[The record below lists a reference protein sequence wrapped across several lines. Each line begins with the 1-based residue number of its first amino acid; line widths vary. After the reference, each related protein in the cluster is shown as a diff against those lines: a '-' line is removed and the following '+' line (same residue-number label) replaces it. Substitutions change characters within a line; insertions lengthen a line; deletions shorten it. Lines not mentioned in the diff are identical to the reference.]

1 MMDIDHIDPNME
13 GRMESLDFYARAVVR
28 LLWKRHDEAQEVVL
42 RQFSMIYSSQIQK
55 VPMPVGPSF
64 RGLDMSGE
72 TCLVA
77 GGAGGLGRE
86 VVKFLIQRGARMV
99 VVGRKKSND
108 LRFPMVSGAEYFQVD
123 ISEPEPLR
131 QIVEQVTPTNIF
143 HLAGVLEDGKLKGLT
158 WEHFESV
165 LKPKVYG
172 AQHLHDL
179 STEAKSFIMF
189 STMASILPFPRQ
201 MNHAAAN
208 AFLDLLAHERRSNR
222 LPGLAINWG
231 LWMEVGAA
239 VSGNALDVGRKQGMR
254 AMSNQEARLWCL
266 ARFSQKHLRCLGFCL
281 FPKASSML
289 GFSFS
294 CLTAWGSDLART
306 VVCGRRGCKGK
317 ERKGKEGKG
326 RERKGKEGKG
336 RQRKGQEGKGR
347 ERKGNEG
354 KRKGKEGKRKEKGR
368 ERKGKEG
375 KGRERKGKEGKGRE
389 RKGKEGKGWERKG
402 KEGKGWERKGQ
413 EGEGRE
419 RMGKEGKGKG
429 KEGKG
434 RERKGK
440 EGKGRERK
448 GNEGKRKGKEGKRK
462 GKGRERKGKEGK
474 GRERKGKEG
483 KGRERKGKE
492 GKGMESKGKDGKG
505 WERKGKEG
513 KGWERKGQEGK
524 GRDRKGK
531 EGKGWKGRKRE
542 GKGRERKG
550 KEGKGRERK
559 GKEGKGWE
567 RKGKDGKG
575 WERNGKGWE
584 RKGKEWSGRLRTAW
598 VQGSGWKWL
607 GRRSR
612 W

>member
-55 VPMPVGPSF
+55 VPMPVDPSF

-189 STMASILPFPRQ
+189 SSMASILPFSRQ

-317 ERKGKEGKG
+317 ERKGRERKGKEGKGRERKAKEGTGRERKGKEGKRRKKEGKGRKKEGKRKGKEGKG

-336 RQRKGQEGKGR
+336 RERKGKEGKGRERKGKDGKGRERKGKDGKGRDRKGKEGKGWERKEKGRERKGRKGKEGKGRERKGKDGKGR

-389 RKGKEGKGWERKG
+389 RKGKEGKGRESKG
-402 KEGKGWERKGQ
+402 KD
-413 EGEGRE
+413 
-419 RMGKEGKGKG
+419 
-429 KEGKG
+429 GKG

-440 EGKGRERK
+440 
-448 GNEGKRKGKEGKRK
+448 
-462 GKGRERKGKEGK
+462 
-474 GRERKGKEG
+474 
-483 KGRERKGKE
+483 
-492 GKGMESKGKDGKG
+492 D
-505 WERKGKEG
+505 
-513 KGWERKGQEGK
+513 GK

-531 EGKGWKGRKRE
+531 EGTGRERKGKDGKE
-542 GKGRERKG
+542 GKGKG

>member
-179 STEAKSFIMF
+179 STEAKSFIRF
-189 STMASILPFPRQ
+189 SSMASILPFPRQ

-336 RQRKGQEGKGR
+336 R

-354 KRKGKEGKRKEKGR
+354 KRKGKEGKKEGKRKEKGR
-368 ERKGKEG
+368 KKE
-375 KGRERKGKEGKGRE
+375 
-389 RKGKEGKGWERKG
+389 
-402 KEGKGWERKGQ
+402 
-413 EGEGRE
+413 
-419 RMGKEGKGKG
+419 
-429 KEGKG
+429 
-434 RERKGK
+434 
-440 EGKGRERK
+440 
-448 GNEGKRKGKEGKRK
+448 

-492 GKGMESKGKDGKG
+492 GKGRERKGKDGKG
-505 WERKGKEG
+505 RERKGK
-513 KGWERKGQEGK
+513 EGK

-531 EGKGWKGRKRE
+531 EGKGWERKEKGRERKGKEGKGRERKGKEGKGWERKGNEGKRRKKEGKGRKKEGKRKGKEGKGRERKGKEGKGRERKGKEGKGRERKGKEGKVRERMGKDGKGRERKGKDGKGRDRKGKEGTGRERKGKDGKEGKGKGKE

-575 WERNGKGWE
+575 WERNGK
-584 RKGKEWSGRLRTAW
+584 
-598 VQGSGWKWL
+598 
-607 GRRSR
+607 
-612 W
+612 